1 MGTRT
6 KTKGRRKI
14 KRQDKTEREKEK
26 ENKDLSHRISQD
38 RSIDVFITS
47 STYMLNI
54 QNNFDQDI
62 RVQREKVECLVYLIS
77 RSVESVKV

>member
-1 MGTRT
+1 MDEGGVTMA
-6 KTKGRRKI
+6 KTKGGRRI
-14 KRQDKTEREKEK
+14 KRQGKTERER

-54 QNNFDQDI
+54 QNNFD
-62 RVQREKVECLVYLIS
+62 
-77 RSVESVKV
+77 